1 MAAHRGHHVITIVG
15 IPWARAAFN
24 IALYTLLPFGLD
36 GSQPRRLYRMGRY
49 RDGPLGTIGNLMWL
63 VLRDGGSPS
72 PTLSSPALAIKVIG
86 LPFAW
91 AQTAG
96 CSGEIGCARSAKRAG
111 QFVTA
116 F

>member
-1 MAAHRGHHVITIVG
+1 VITIVG

-63 VLRDGGSPS
+63 VLAGWW
-72 PTLSSPALAIKVIG
+72 LAFAHFIIAPALAIKVIG

>member
-1 MAAHRGHHVITIVG
+1 VITIVG

-63 VLRDGGSPS
+63 VLAGWW
-72 PTLSSPALAIKVIG
+72 LAFAHFIIAPALAIKVIG
-86 LPFAW
+86 CPSPGRKPRA
-91 AQTAG
+91 AA
-96 CSGEIGCARSAKRAG
+96 ERSAARDRPIERVSSLPL
-111 QFVTA
+111 FN
-116 F
+116 